1 MRGMYRALRSALGVL
16 RRLAGLLETGL
27 LALDDA
33 GVTREQPGLLER
45 RAVGLGV
52 DRVEAAGHA
61 EAQGAGL
68 TGDAAAVD
76 AGDDVE
82 ATLELEVRERL
93 VHDLLV
99 QLVGEVVVQ
108 RAAVDRPLAGAGDD
122 AHAGDGLLA
131 TAGGRR
137 GGDGRRAGGG
147 VSGRSALGA
156 VGDALLV
163 GLVGLFDLGGGVSH
177 DVPHSDFLDRTDDYW
192 EICLISYGVACWAW
206 CGWLGPE

>member
-1 MRGMYRALRSALGVL
+1 MRGINPALRSALGVL

-45 RAVGLGV
+45 GAVGLDV
-52 DRVEAAGHA
+52 DGVEAAGHA

-68 TGDAAAVD
+68 AGDAAAVD
-76 AGDDVE
+76 PRDDVE
-82 ATLELEVRERL
+82 AALELQRGERL

-99 QLVGEVVVQ
+99 QLVREVVVQ
-108 RAAVDRPLAGAGDD
+108 GPAVDRPLAGAGDD

-137 GGDGRRAGGG
+137 GGDGRR
-147 VSGRSALGA
+147 
-156 VGDALLV
+156 
-163 GLVGLFDLGGGVSH
+163 
-177 DVPHSDFLDRTDDYW
+177 
-192 EICLISYGVACWAW
+192 
-206 CGWLGPE
+206 